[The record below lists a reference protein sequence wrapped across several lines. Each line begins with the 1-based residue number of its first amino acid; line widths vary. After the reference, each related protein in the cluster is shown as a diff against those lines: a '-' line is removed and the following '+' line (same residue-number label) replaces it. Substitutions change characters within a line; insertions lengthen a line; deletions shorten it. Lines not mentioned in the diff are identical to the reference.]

1 MQVNAFGF
9 PLGANIAGGNAAA
22 GAPALGFLQ
31 ALGVAGAGQPTPVGG
46 PAVLPVTS
54 LADAGPTMALTVG
67 AAPGQGFG
75 GAALLPAATPVG
87 NANAA
92 TPLLPQGNDA
102 LATLT
107 TLPATAAMSATAG
120 DASNV
125 GVLPAAQ
132 PSAPEKPILATL
144 QTTTSL
150 SGLLATAVR
159 PATEAPAAPAA
170 VPAELAQPAMA
181 QPEKA
186 QPLGKPAKLAQ
197 ADAPL
202 SPQPVQMPLIEGNP
216 SVPQQP
222 QAAVAA
228 HVPAK
233 DAAPAKGG
241 KPAKPAAPEADAPA
255 PAPTDA
261 AAQPILTAVPI
272 AAQPVPPQ
280 AAAQQAPADA
290 QPQLAARQPR
300 ATAGVQANPAET
312 PTRAVRKTGAEPAQ
326 QGDSA
331 QTASKDVAG
340 SDFARA
346 VQATGGDNAATSQDG
361 GQPRD
366 PQVKLEG
373 AVASVSQPSHTAS
386 AAGTAAATPAAPL
399 PQEPV
404 VATRP
409 GQFGHAMGV
418 EIARKVE
425 AGEET
430 LRVRLNPDN
439 LGRVEVTLAFE
450 DGNLKATVRAESQR
464 ALDLLRQDMPDLAR
478 TLDQAGVRTDAQ
490 SFRFEARADTGG
502 GQQQGNGQQQQR
514 GQNPQQQHAQADDLE
529 PIPAYRAIR
538 ADGQVDLLA

>member
-31 ALGVAGAGQPTPVGG
+31 ALGVAGGGQAMPVGG

-107 TLPATAAMSATAG
+107 TLPAAKAVPMPAA
-120 DASNV
+120 DAASLST
-125 GVLPAAQ
+125 LPAAQ

-159 PATEAPAAPAA
+159 PTAEAPATPAA
-170 VPAELAQPAMA
+170 GPAELAQPVMA

-202 SPQPVQMPLIEGNP
+202 SPQPAQMPLIEGNP

-228 HVPAK
+228 DVSAK

-241 KPAKPAAPEADAPA
+241 KPAKPVAPEADAT
-255 PAPTDA
+255 APTDA
-261 AAQPILTAVPI
+261 AAQPILTTVPI

-280 AAAQQAPADA
+280 AAAQQAQADA

-300 ATAGVQANPAET
+300 ATAGVQANPAEAL
-312 PTRAVRKTGAEPAQ
+312 TRAVRKAGAEPSQ
-326 QGDSA
+326 QGDAA

-366 PQVKLEG
+366 PQVKLES
-373 AVASVSQPSHTAS
+373 AVASVSQPSHTAP

-514 GQNPQQQHAQADDLE
+514 GQNPQQQRAHADDLE